1 MRQCGAYGDTVPFPA
16 TDILDPMITN
26 SDLKTLRHTLR
37 EWRRDGLTVALV
49 PTMGNLHEGH
59 ISLLARARE
68 IADRSVVSIFVNPI
82 QFGRGEDYERYPSTL
97 DADRAKLEAA
107 GLDLLFAP
115 NLAELYPGGIEEDTR
130 VTVPALSD
138 ILCGEFRPGHFSGV
152 ATVVSKLFINTQ
164 PDFALFGEKDFQQ
177 VMVIRRMARDLLF
190 PVEIIGMPIIREADG
205 LAMSSRNS
213 YLKPEERKVAAGI
226 YTSLTQAA
234 EELRNQSQSITTLE
248 SRCAA
253 ELKAL
258 GMRPEYIS
266 VRDATDLTL
275 PKAGCQD
282 LIILAAAWL
291 GGARLIDN
299 IRVTLAKPLTA

>member
-1 MRQCGAYGDTVPFPA
+1 
-16 TDILDPMITN
+16 MITN
-26 SDLKTLRHTLR
+26 SDLKTLRATLR
-37 EWRRDGLTVALV
+37 EWRREGLTIALV

-59 ISLLARARE
+59 LSLLARARA

-97 DADRAKLEAA
+97 DADCTKLEAA

-115 NLAELYPGGIEEDTR
+115 NLAELYPGGIQEDTR

-164 PDFALFGEKDFQQ
+164 ADFALFGEKDFQQ
-177 VMVIRRMARDLLF
+177 VMVIRRMAQDLLF
-190 PVEIIGMPIIREADG
+190 PVEIIGMPIVREADG

-213 YLKPEERKVAAGI
+213 YLKPEERRVAAGI
-226 YTSLTQAA
+226 YTSLNRAA
-234 EELRNQSQSITTLE
+234 SELRVQALPLVTLE
-248 SRCAA
+248 RRCED
-253 ELKAL
+253 ELKTL

-266 VRDATDLTL
+266 VRRATDLDL
-275 PKAGCQD
+275 PQAGDQD

-299 IRVTLAKPLTA
+299 IRVMLEQPLLA

>member
-1 MRQCGAYGDTVPFPA
+1 
-16 TDILDPMITN
+16 MITN
-26 SDLKTLRHTLR
+26 SDLKTLRATLR
-37 EWRRDGLTVALV
+37 EWRREGLTIALV

-59 ISLLARARE
+59 LSLLARARA

-97 DADRAKLEAA
+97 EADRAKLEAA

-115 NLAELYPGGIEEDTR
+115 NLAELYPGGIQEDTR

-152 ATVVSKLFINTQ
+152 ATVVSKLFINAQ

-177 VMVIRRMARDLLF
+177 VMVIRRMTHDLLF

-205 LAMSSRNS
+205 VAMSSRNS
-213 YLKPEERKVAAGI
+213 YLKPAERRVAAGI
-226 YTSLTQAA
+226 FASLNRAANELRVQAQPLVA
-234 EELRNQSQSITTLE
+234 LERRCEEELKTM
-248 SRCAA
+248 
-253 ELKAL
+253 

-266 VRDATDLTL
+266 VRRASDLDL
-275 PKAGCQD
+275 PRAGDQD

-299 IRVTLAKPLTA
+299 MRVMLDQPFLA

>member
-1 MRQCGAYGDTVPFPA
+1 
-16 TDILDPMITN
+16 MITN
-26 SDLKTLRHTLR
+26 SDLKTLRTTLR
-37 EWRRDGLTVALV
+37 EWRREGLTIALV

-59 ISLLARARE
+59 LSLLARARA

-97 DADRAKLEAA
+97 EADRAKLEAA

-115 NLAELYPGGIEEDTR
+115 NLAELYPGGIQEDTR

-177 VMVIRRMARDLLF
+177 VMVIRRMTHDLLF

-213 YLKPEERKVAAGI
+213 YLKPAERRVAASI
-226 YTSLTQAA
+226 YASLNRAANELRVQAQPLVA
-234 EELRNQSQSITTLE
+234 LERRCEEELKTM
-248 SRCAA
+248 
-253 ELKAL
+253 

-266 VRDATDLTL
+266 VRRASDLDL
-275 PKAGCQD
+275 PQAGDQD

-299 IRVTLAKPLTA
+299 MRVMLDKPLLA